1 MVNEEP
7 ENPAETLIRL
17 LTDRGL
23 YLAGAESCTA
33 GLASEMLGRVGGASA
48 CFWGSFVCY
57 TPRAKQAMLG
67 IDPGLL
73 AEYGLVS
80 AETARAMAAAALEKS
95 GAAAAFSVT
104 GLAGPG
110 GDGSS
115 VPLGTVWIG
124 TALWPG
130 NARPGV
136 SGRPGCAAPGD
147 AGAAEPVVTARR
159 FVYDGG
165 RNQIRWKAAREALR
179 QIECQLKINTM

>member
-17 LTDRGL
+17 LTERGL
-23 YLAGAESCTA
+23 FVAGAESCTA
-33 GLASEMLGRVGGASA
+33 GLASEMLGRVSGASR

-80 AETARAMAAAALEKS
+80 AETARAMAAGALEKS

-104 GLAGPG
+104 GLAGPD
-110 GDGSS
+110 GDGSDIP
-115 VPLGTVWIG
+115 VGTVWIA
-124 TALWPG
+124 TAL
-130 NARPGV
+130 RPGAAAV
-136 SGRPGCAAPGD
+136 SGN
-147 AGAAEPVVTARR
+147 AGAATAGNAGGPVITARR
-159 FVYDGG
+159 FLYEGG
-165 RNQIRWKAAREALR
+165 RNEIRWKAAREALR
-179 QIECQLKINTM
+179 QIECQLTLQFNTI